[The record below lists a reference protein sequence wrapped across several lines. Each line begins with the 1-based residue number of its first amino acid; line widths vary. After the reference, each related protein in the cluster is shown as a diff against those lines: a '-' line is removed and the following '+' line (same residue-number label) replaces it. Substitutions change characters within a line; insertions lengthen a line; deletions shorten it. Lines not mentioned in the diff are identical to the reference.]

1 MNLIVSEVFKSLQGE
16 GPKIG
21 TPSLFVRLGG
31 CNLRCEFCDT
41 KYASFEEYSEEWKSY
56 TIDELVS
63 ITHSLRGRVSNLVI
77 TGGEPLLQQ
86 KVLKLFL
93 GKVQSFF
100 SSMEIETNGT
110 LVPEELI
117 EVYGIN
123 FNVSV
128 KLSNSGLDYAI
139 RINEEA
145 IEIFANL
152 ENAYFK
158 FVVKSREDFEEV
170 KELAE
175 KFYISTQKI
184 FVMPL
189 SSSLKDLESVAKEIA
204 ELSIEFGFRYSDRL
218 HLRLYGGER
227 GK

>member
-16 GPKIG
+16 GPRIG

-41 KYASFEEYSEEWKSY
+41 KYASFAEFSKEWKSY

-100 SSMEIETNGT
+100 SSIEIETNGT

-117 EVYGIN
+117 EIYGIN

-128 KLSNSGLDYAI
+128 KLSNSGLDYAN
-139 RINEEA
+139 RINEGA

-189 SSSLKDLESVAKEIA
+189 SGSLKDLESVAKEIA
-204 ELSIEFGFRYSDRL
+204 ELCIEYGFRYSDRL